1 MSAFVVDP
9 QTINRILSYIRES
22 VQKGEHIGGHSRR
35 LLQEIEFDLLDR
47 DDQTNLGQAM
57 YNMNVN
63 AVSQRY
69 PRDDKDSLP
78 GTYSEEGILDS
89 YEVELV
95 PNVSPAQAYKSLQCW
110 LYQCTEGNV
119 TENKLFQAFEKIAGS
134 LANEIVTSL
143 PEYETAQWG

>member
-9 QTINRILSYIRES
+9 ATINRILAYFRNEEKAGHF
-22 VQKGEHIGGHSRR
+22 VGGHTRR
-35 LLQEIEFDLLDR
+35 ELQSIEFDFHNR
-47 DDQTNLGQAM
+47 DDCDNLGQAM

-69 PRDDKDSLP
+69 PDDDRNSLP
-78 GTYSEEGILDS
+78 GRYSEEDVLDS
-89 YEVELV
+89 YKYEFLRH
-95 PNVSPAQAYKSLQCW
+95 VSSAQAYKSLQCW

-119 TENKLFQAFEKIAGS
+119 TDNKLFRAFEKIAAT

-143 PEYETAQWG
+143 PEYETAQWD

>member
-1 MSAFVVDP
+1 MSAFVVEP
-9 QTINRILSYIRES
+9 RTINRILGYLRES
-22 VQKGEHIGGHSRR
+22 ERAGQFMGGHSRR
-35 LLQEIEFDLLDR
+35 LLQSVEFDFLNR
-47 DDQTNLGQAM
+47 DDQANLGQAM

-69 PRDDKDSLP
+69 PDDSLNSLP
-78 GTYSEEGILDS
+78 GTYHKEGVLDS
-89 YEVELV
+89 YKVELV
-95 PNVSPAQAYKSLQCW
+95 HVSAAQAYKSLQCW

-119 TENKLFQAFEKIAGS
+119 TKNKLFQAFEKIAES